1 MAVETVDPGAL
12 EDLEEVVAATTLKE
26 ITVALVLVVVPAEAT
41 LPIFLTPMKTV
52 PTGLMT
58 RRRLV

>member
-26 ITVALVLVVVPAEAT
+26 ITVTLVLVGGPAEAT